1 MENKQPRKI
10 LIVDDDPV
18 NLTLPKSLLEN
29 MGLVVLTAQ
38 DALTGIEMAISEQ
51 PSLILLDIMMPN
63 INGLE
68 ACKRLKAD
76 RKTSS
81 IPIIFLT
88 AKSQKYDIIA
98 GLKAGAVDYI
108 IKPFDAGELKARINN
123 VLKNIELEEQILL
136 LANTD
141 AQTGLANRRHFL
153 DILERE
159 ILRAKIKG
167 QSLSVMML
175 DIDHFKSVN
184 DTYGHLAGDEI
195 IKQIGKVLTENIYP
209 LDVAGRYGG
218 EEFIVLM
225 PGTSSSRGM
234 EAAEKLRRII
244 DEFQWKAFNKKISIT
259 ISIGLA
265 NIDANNLLDSDD
277 LIEKADTALYTA
289 KRKGRNC
296 IASWNKIEPEQETQ
310 PLDNRVY
317 HELQTKVESLT
328 RQLHSHVLGTIS
340 AFTMAMDMV
349 IKDKY
354 MKKHGE
360 NVQAYAIAIAEEM
373 HLSEELKCRI
383 GTAALL
389 QDLGKIIIPGSILKK
404 TTPLTKEERRIIN
417 QHPVAAT
424 RILEPIGI
432 FELELQTILH
442 HHEKV
447 DGTGYPSGLKG
458 REIPIGSRI
467 LAVADTFDAMTS
479 ERGYNSAQTGENALK
494 EILNCIG
501 TQFDPDV
508 VKAFQRIHEKH
519 GSNWPLSRQKKLVTA
534 N

>member
-1 MENKQPRKI
+1 MENKRPRKI
-10 LIVDDDPV
+10 LIVDDDQV
-18 NLTLPKSLLEN
+18 NLTLLKSLLEN
-29 MGLVVLTAQ
+29 MGLAVLTAQ
-38 DALTGIEMAISEQ
+38 DALTGIEIAIDKQ
-51 PSLILLDIMMPN
+51 PSLIMLDIMMPN
-63 INGLE
+63 IDGFE
-68 ACKRLKAD
+68 ACKRLKAE

-81 IPIIFLT
+81 IPIIFLS

-98 GLKAGAVDYI
+98 GLEIGAVDYI
-108 IKPFDAGELKARINN
+108 TKPFDTGELKARINN
-123 VLKNIELEEQILL
+123 VLRNIELEEQILS

-141 AQTGLANRRHFL
+141 ALTGLANRRHFFN
-153 DILERE
+153 ILERE
-159 ILRAKIKG
+159 ILRAKIRG
-167 QSLSVMML
+167 RSLSVMML

-195 IKQIGKVLTENIYP
+195 IKQVGKVLMENIYP

-218 EEFIVLM
+218 EEFIILM

-234 EAAEKLRRII
+234 EAAEKLRKVI
-244 DEFQWKAFNKKISIT
+244 DEFQWKAFNDNISIT

-265 NIDANNLLDSDD
+265 NIDANNLLDAND
-277 LIEKADTALYTA
+277 LIEKADAALYTA

-296 IASWNKIEPEQETQ
+296 IASWNKIEPEQDIQ
-310 PLDNRVY
+310 APDNRVY

-328 RQLHSHVLGTIS
+328 RQLNSHALGTIS
-340 AFTMAMDMV
+340 AFTRAMDMV

-354 MKKHGE
+354 MKKHGK
-360 NVQAYAIAIAEEM
+360 NVQTYAIAIAEEM
-373 HLSEELKCRI
+373 HLSEELKSRI

-389 QDLGKIIIPGSILKK
+389 QDLGKIMIPGSILKK
-404 TTPLTKEERRIIN
+404 TTPLTEEERRTIN

-458 REIPIGSRI
+458 KEIPIGSRI

-479 ERGYNSAQTGENALK
+479 EQGYSSAKSSEDALK
-494 EILNCIG
+494 EIHNCVG
-501 TQFDPDV
+501 TQFDSDV
-508 VKAFQRIHEKH
+508 VEAFQRAYEKH
-519 GSNWPLSRQKKLVTA
+519 GSTWPLSRQKTLVTA